1 MDSRPRPRGSL
12 ALPGIGVPFDRGGR
26 ARQSGPMLLWLG
38 LLLLAGGAA
47 CFAIDRRAVYFV
59 YETIDRRTENVVHAT
74 TDWAKGAHWLVASAI
89 AYVAARGIAW
99 KFGPGA
105 ATGLVET
112 ASLAFV
118 VSLAVGSVIL
128 HSTKILLGRRRPR
141 DELELGLFG
150 WRPLGFDL
158 QYDSFPSGHA
168 LTIFSVAVI
177 LSGALP
183 WLALLWFA
191 LALYLALTRV
201 MLNSHFL
208 SDVFVGAG
216 IGLLTTREVVL
227 LWYPLLARSWF

>member
-1 MDSRPRPRGSL
+1 
-12 ALPGIGVPFDRGGR
+12 
-26 ARQSGPMLLWLG
+26 MLLWLG

-47 CFAIDRRAVYFV
+47 CFAIDRRAVTFV
-59 YETIDRRTENVVHAT
+59 YETIDGRTEKRVHAT
-74 TDWAKGAHWLVASAI
+74 TDWAKGAHWLVASAV
-89 AYVAARGIAW
+89 AYVAAQGMAW
-99 KFGPGA
+99 KFGTSA
-105 ATGLVET
+105 LTRLAES

-118 VSLAVGSVIL
+118 ASLAVGSVIL
-128 HSTKILLGRRRPR
+128 HSMKILLGRRRPR
-141 DELELGLFG
+141 DELELGLYG

-158 QYDSFPSGHA
+158 QYDSYPSGHA

-177 LSGALP
+177 LSGVLP
-183 WLALLWFA
+183 WFALLWFA

-227 LWYPLLARSWF
+227 LWFPTLARGWF

>member
-1 MDSRPRPRGSL
+1 
-12 ALPGIGVPFDRGGR
+12 
-26 ARQSGPMLLWLG
+26 MLLGLG

-47 CFAIDRRAVYFV
+47 CFAIDRRVVTLV
-59 YETIDRRTENVVHAT
+59 YEKIDGRTEKRVHAT
-74 TDWAKGAHWLVASAI
+74 TDWAKGGHWLAASAI

-99 KFGPGA
+99 KFGADAITARVA
-105 ATGLVET
+105 A
-112 ASLAFV
+112 ASLAFI
-118 VSLAVGSVIL
+118 VSLAIGSVIL
-128 HSTKILLGRRRPR
+128 HSIKILLGRRRPR
-141 DELELGLFG
+141 DELELGLYG

-183 WLALLWFA
+183 WLAVLWFA

-208 SDVFVGAG
+208 SDVLVGAG
-216 IGLLTTREVVL
+216 LGLIVTRETVL
-227 LWYPLLARSWF
+227 LWFPALAQSWF

>member
-1 MDSRPRPRGSL
+1 
-12 ALPGIGVPFDRGGR
+12 
-26 ARQSGPMLLWLG
+26 MLLWLG

-47 CFAIDRRAVYFV
+47 CFAIDRRAATFV
-59 YETIDRRTENVVHAT
+59 YETIDGRTEKRVHAT
-74 TDWAKGAHWLVASAI
+74 TDWAKGAHWLVASAV
-89 AYVAARGIAW
+89 AYVAAQGIAS
-99 KFGPGA
+99 KFGPSA
-105 ATGLVET
+105 LTRLAES

-118 VSLAVGSVIL
+118 ASLAVGSVIL
-128 HSTKILLGRRRPR
+128 HSMKILLGRRRPR
-141 DELELGLFG
+141 DELELGLYG

-177 LSGALP
+177 LSGVMP
-183 WLALLWFA
+183 WFALLWFA

-227 LWYPLLARSWF
+227 LWFPTLARGWF

>member
-1 MDSRPRPRGSL
+1 
-12 ALPGIGVPFDRGGR
+12 
-26 ARQSGPMLLWLG
+26 MLLWTG

-47 CFAIDRRAVYFV
+47 CFAIDRRAVTIV
-59 YETIDRRTENVVHAT
+59 YAAIDRRTENMVHAT
-74 TDWAKGAHWLVASAI
+74 TDWAKGAHWLVASVI
-89 AYVAARGIAW
+89 AYVTAQGIAW
-99 KFGPGA
+99 KFGPSAGTALVA
-105 ATGLVET
+105 A
-112 ASLAFV
+112 AALAFV
-118 VSLAVGSVIL
+118 VSLAIGSVIL

-141 DELELGLFG
+141 DELELGLYG

-191 LALYLALTRV
+191 LATYLALTRV
-201 MLNSHFL
+201 LLNSHFV
-208 SDVFVGAG
+208 SDVLVGAG

-227 LWYPLLARSWF
+227 LWFPVLARGWF